1 MITPSKKELIAI
13 LVEHTINHDPSL
25 LNEILVDFYKSYTEE
40 DLIQFWIDYGF
51 LEDQQERDWMFKEQQ
66 GAL

>member
-1 MITPSKKELIAI
+1 MITPSKRELIAI

-66 GAL
+66 GTL

>member
-1 MITPSKKELIAI
+1 MITPSKRELIAI
-13 LVEHTINHDPSL
+13 LSEHTINQDPLL
-25 LNEILVDFYKSYTEE
+25 LNEIVVDFYKSYTEE